1 MSRPRLL
8 PSWIAFLLFCH
19 YEARLVFQL
28 LVTSSLDLFAMP
40 VKTTVQAEDSTISSN
55 EALSDVDD
63 TITIRSNKRREDQA
77 EMQDDRETGES
88 LLIVG
93 LVLPSAPASL
103 NVPNNTDVRRQTISE
118 NLYQEELV

>member
-1 MSRPRLL
+1 
-8 PSWIAFLLFCH
+8 
-19 YEARLVFQL
+19 
-28 LVTSSLDLFAMP
+28 MP

-63 TITIRSNKRREDQA
+63 TITIRSDKRREDQA

-93 LVLPSAPASL
+93 LVLPSAPRIAKR
-103 NVPNNTDVRRQTISE
+103 TQ
-118 NLYQEELV
+118 